1 MNSAVYHLADAI
13 GDLSKQ
19 LSKNIPKQYEQ
30 ILKEY
35 VSHHTVN
42 LGFAIG
48 WFIFFLIVVIISA
61 VVLYKSF
68 KQYEEQGLTLVLEK
82 KLWISGITLVI
93 SAVVLVAT
101 IFIIQANIRDIV
113 APDYNMLYDIFD
125 NIVNANKD

>member
-1 MNSAVYHLADAI
+1 MNSAVDHLADAI

-19 LSKNIPKQYEQ
+19 LSKNIPKQYGQ

-82 KLWISGITLVI
+82 KLWISGIILGISTVLLV
-93 SAVVLVAT
+93 VN
-101 IFIIQANIRDIV
+101 IFIIQTNIRDIV

>member
-1 MNSAVYHLADAI
+1 MNSAVDHLADAI

-19 LSKNIPKQYEQ
+19 LSKNIPKQYGQ
-30 ILKEY
+30 IVKEY
-35 VSHHTVN
+35 VSHHSVN

-68 KQYEEQGLTLVLEK
+68 KQYEEQGLTLVLEE

-93 SAVVLVAT
+93 SAIVLVAT
-101 IFIIQANIRDIV
+101 IFIIQTNIRDII
-113 APDYNMLYDIFD
+113 APDYNMLQDVFYKL
-125 NIVNANKD
+125 VNTKH

>member
-1 MNSAVYHLADAI
+1 MNSTVDHLADSI
-13 GDLSKQ
+13 GDISKQ
-19 LSKNIPKQYEQ
+19 LSKSIPKQYEQ

-35 VSHHTVN
+35 VSHHSVN

-48 WFIFFLIVVIISA
+48 WFILFLIIVIISA

-82 KLWISGITLVI
+82 KLWISSITLGI
-93 SAVVLVAT
+93 SAVLLVAT

-113 APDYNMLYDIFD
+113 APDYNMLQDVFYKLI
-125 NIVNANKD
+125 NTNH

>member
-1 MNSAVYHLADAI
+1 MNSAIDHLADSI
-13 GDLSKQ
+13 GDISKQ
-19 LSKNIPKQYEQ
+19 LSKSIPKQYGQ

-68 KQYEEQGLTLVLEK
+68 KQYEEQGYTIVLEK

-93 SAVVLVAT
+93 SAAVLVAT
-101 IFIIQANIRDIV
+101 IFIIQANIRDII
-113 APDYNMLYDIFD
+113 APDYNMLQNVFYKLI
-125 NIVNANKD
+125 NTNH

>member
-1 MNSAVYHLADAI
+1 MNSAVDHLADAI
-13 GDLSKQ
+13 GDISKQ
-19 LSKNIPKQYEQ
+19 LSKSIPKQYGQ

-48 WFIFFLIVVIISA
+48 WFIFFLIVVIILV

-68 KQYEEQGLTLVLEK
+68 KQYEEQGYTIVLEK

-93 SAVVLVAT
+93 SAAVLVAT

-113 APDYNMLYDIFD
+113 APDYNMLQDVFYKLI
-125 NIVNANKD
+125 NTNH

>member
-1 MNSAVYHLADAI
+1 MNSAVDHLADSI
-13 GDLSKQ
+13 GDISKQ
-19 LSKNIPKQYEQ
+19 LSKSIPKQYGQ

-35 VSHHTVN
+35 VSHHSVN

-82 KLWISGITLVI
+82 KLWISGTTLGI
-93 SAVVLVAT
+93 SAVLLIIT

-113 APDYNMLYDIFD
+113 APDYNMLQDVFYKL
-125 NIVNANKD
+125 VNTNH

>member
-1 MNSAVYHLADAI
+1 MNSAVDHLADAI

-19 LSKNIPKQYEQ
+19 LSKNIPKQYGQ

-48 WFIFFLIVVIISA
+48 WFIFFLIIVIISA

-68 KQYEEQGLTLVLEK
+68 KQYEEQGYTIVLEK

-93 SAVVLVAT
+93 SATALVAT

-113 APDYNMLYDIFD
+113 APDYNMLQDVFYKL
-125 NIVNANKD
+125 VNTNH

>member
-1 MNSAVYHLADAI
+1 MNSAIDHLADSI
-13 GDLSKQ
+13 GDISKQ
-19 LSKNIPKQYEQ
+19 LSKSIPKQYGQ

-35 VSHHTVN
+35 VSHHSVN

-82 KLWISGITLVI
+82 KLWISGIILGISTVLLV
-93 SAVVLVAT
+93 VN
-101 IFIIQANIRDIV
+101 IFIIQTNIRDIV